1 MPFSSHF
8 ASLNYTKF
16 AFCIIG
22 TDVLTPSL
30 TLAEYATVAHSLRS
44 SDTCQLRRPCGAPPA
59 YKMPVLYG
67 SRLEFVPRTGLLQDY
82 YKNRCFSLVVKV
94 WKSQTG
100 RTFPDFVSE
109 MCLGVYYPRDTRSG
123 VPVSGGIFSS
133 CFIRKKSTVSSGTK
147 LSCLPVRF
155 LPPQAQ
161 EICIWTR
168 DKP

>member
-1 MPFSSHF
+1 
-8 ASLNYTKF
+8 
-16 AFCIIG
+16 
-22 TDVLTPSL
+22 
-30 TLAEYATVAHSLRS
+30 
-44 SDTCQLRRPCGAPPA
+44 
-59 YKMPVLYG
+59 
-67 SRLEFVPRTGLLQDY
+67 
-82 YKNRCFSLVVKV
+82 
-94 WKSQTG
+94 
-100 RTFPDFVSE
+100 
-109 MCLGVYYPRDTRSG
+109 MCLDVYYPRDTRSG